1 MKCGKP
7 CEVWRNVPGVENC
20 SVSSLGKVKTTS
32 RTEFITRK
40 DGIAYL
46 RVRSER
52 IHSINMAGN
61 YPMVSVNDQTYL
73 VHRLVALA
81 FLGEPPF
88 PGAVVNHKD
97 GDKTNNTP
105 ENLEWCSCSENEI
118 HSHRVLGKQ
127 SWNKGASW
135 VNYPGLATRKKNYL
149 ESCRKTMAM
158 RQEHTTSQVAEMLHI
173 STRQVHER
181 CKTAKQGI

>member
-1 MKCGKP
+1 MKCGQR
-7 CEVWRNVPGVENC
+7 CEVWALVPGVANC
-20 SVSSLGKVKTTS
+20 LVSSLGRVKTT
-32 RTEFITRK
+32 RRHELVIRK
-40 DGIAYL
+40 DGISYL
-46 RVRSER
+46 RVRGER

-81 FLGEPPF
+81 FFGEPPF
-88 PGAVVNHKD
+88 PDAVINHKD
-97 GDKTNNTP
+97 GDKTNNAP

-149 ESCRKTMAM
+149 ELCHKTMAM
-158 RQEHTTSQVAEMLHI
+158 RQEHTTRHVAEALNI
-173 STRQVHER
+173 SMRQVQER